1 MQRHVIF
8 IQTSWCRCRSSD
20 SMRIHLRYVC
30 HTQKK
35 LASHRLLL
43 PATFRTENSLL
54 CCCGECDSSIWN
66 ICFCALRIIW
76 SMASFMLFIIMA
88 GWHIF
93 LLKIVHLWRFVKMEK
108 NTKKKN
114 ITRPMQWKAVTL
126 SALIRD
132 EWRVSRPSCRVS
144 MRLTGM
150 RALVLLFA
158 CGMFLFSFGCSSCW
172 RCAASFACWGA
183 FDMHYTAVY
192 SFKSNRIY
200 RVCCKCLGH
209 QIQHEWICCFFS
221 VEQQQ
226 RQHKLYI
233 TFHRPS
239 RI

>member
-54 CCCGECDSSIWN
+54 CCCGGMWFIHLEYLLLCFAHYLINGIIYAVYHYGWLAYPSAKDRALVK
-66 ICFCALRIIW
+66 ICED
-76 SMASFMLFIIMA
+76 
-88 GWHIF
+88 G
-93 LLKIVHLWRFVKMEK
+93 EK
-108 NTKKKN
+108 YKKKN

-172 RCAASFACWGA
+172 RCAASFACWGGVRHA
-183 FDMHYTAVY
+183 LHCSLLVEIE
-192 SFKSNRIY
+192 SNIPG
-200 RVCCKCLGH
+200 VL
-209 QIQHEWICCFFS
+209 
-221 VEQQQ
+221 
-226 RQHKLYI
+226 
-233 TFHRPS
+233 
-239 RI
+239 

>member
-54 CCCGECDSSIWN
+54 CCCGGMWFIHLEYLLLCFAHYLINGIIYAVYHYGWLAYPSAKDRALVK
-66 ICFCALRIIW
+66 ICE
-76 SMASFMLFIIMA
+76 
-88 GWHIF
+88 
-93 LLKIVHLWRFVKMEK
+93 EK
-108 NTKKKN
+108 YKKKN

-158 CGMFLFSFGCSSCW
+158 CGMFLFSMGVQVVGGV
-172 RCAASFACWGA
+172 RHPLLAGGA

-192 SFKSNRIY
+192 SLKSNRIY

-209 QIQHEWICCFFS
+209 QIQHEWICFFFS

-226 RQHKLYI
+226 RQHKCNI